1 MQTYPVVFYIHGGEF
16 KYGGKDY
23 FRPELMLKHDVI
35 LVVPNYRL
43 GVLGFLG
50 TDDWHGPGNFGI
62 KDQIAA
68 LRWVASE
75 IQNFQGDR
83 SAVTIMGH
91 DAGAISAH
99 MLMFTQSAAGEF
111 TLHLLT
117 TALASNHNLLP
128 QVSSTRR

>member
-1 MQTYPVVFYIHGGEF
+1 MFYIHGGEF

-23 FRPELMLKHDVI
+23 FKPDLMLKQDVI
-35 LVVPNYRL
+35 LVVANYRL

-50 TDDWHGPGNFGI
+50 TDDWHGPGNFGV

-68 LRWVASE
+68 LRWVSSE

-83 SAVTIMGH
+83 NAVTVMGH

-111 TLHLLT
+111 TRLWFVLCT
-117 TALASNHNLLP
+117 E
-128 QVSSTRR
+128 SSAFLFPAI